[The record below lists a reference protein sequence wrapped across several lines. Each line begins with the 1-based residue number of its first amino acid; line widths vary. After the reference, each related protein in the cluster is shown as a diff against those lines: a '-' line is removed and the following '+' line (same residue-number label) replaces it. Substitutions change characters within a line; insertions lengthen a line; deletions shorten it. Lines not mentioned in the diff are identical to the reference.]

1 MTSLDKS
8 GVTVAACA
16 SQAQSQ
22 RKSAARVGISKVGRS
37 QTEAAFI
44 SPDHTRTARLCRE
57 TKAGPVYELGSTLGG
72 CSTRFASRPLDLT
85 GGSAGG
91 RSPERIPSQMTEDP
105 DSRPS
110 NDALKDVHPDSQ
122 PFKYRR
128 DPKIIIGTAPR
139 GKLKDAELIKNH
151 TAAFYARDSPGPAA
165 VGGKYGPAVGPTKP
179 APTGG
184 RFGIKT
190 TNQTWM
196 SCGDNPP
203 NVGPGTHERRDVSI
217 GQQHLTRRRNQSVHG
232 FTRQAK
238 FPKDSYQDSVSV
250 LDAARSCVGKQVL
263 SKNRSAPSIN
273 FSADNRDG
281 RSKAM
286 ICRTKEDVGPKAHL
300 PKFTASMPRLPMERT
315 IMEAGIG

>member
-8 GVTVAACA
+8 GVTVRACGA
-16 SQAQSQ
+16 QAQSQ
-22 RKSAARVGISKVGRS
+22 RKSAARIGISKVGRA

-72 CSTRFASRPLDLT
+72 CSTRFAAGPLEE
-85 GGSAGG
+85 GK
-91 RSPERIPSQMTEDP
+91 SPERFRSQMTSND
-105 DSRPS
+105 DLYSLPS
-110 NDALKDVHPDSQ
+110 NDVLKDVHPDSQ

-165 VGGKYGPAVGPTKP
+165 IGGKYGPAVGPTKP

-184 RFGIKT
+184 AFGIKT
-190 TNQTWM
+190 TSGASGTWM

-203 NVGPGTHERRDVSI
+203 NVGPGTHERRDPSI

-232 FTRQAK
+232 FPKQAK
-238 FPKDSYQDSVSV
+238 FPKNSYQDSISV
-250 LDAARSCVGKQVL
+250 LDAARSCVGRQVL

-281 RSKAM
+281 RSKSM
-286 ICRTKEDVGPKAHL
+286 ICRTKEDVGPKAQL

-315 IMEAGIG
+315 IMETGIG

>member
-8 GVTVAACA
+8 GVTVQACA

-22 RKSAARVGISKVGRS
+22 RKSAARIGISKVGRS

-57 TKAGPVYELGSTLGG
+57 TKAGPVYDLPSTLGG
-72 CSTRFASRPLDLT
+72 CSTRFAAGPLDE
-85 GGSAGG
+85 G
-91 RSPERIPSQMTEDP
+91 RSPERFRSQMTSND
-105 DSRPS
+105 DLYSLPS
-110 NDALKDVHPDSQ
+110 NDVLRDVHPDSQ

-128 DPKIIIGTAPR
+128 DPKIIIGTQPR

-165 VGGKYGPAVGPTKP
+165 IGGKYGPAVGPTKP

-184 RFGIKT
+184 QFGIKT
-190 TNQTWM
+190 TKGTWM

-203 NVGPGTHERRDVSI
+203 NVGPGTHERRDASI

-232 FTRQAK
+232 FPKQAQR
-238 FPKDSYQDSVSV
+238 PKNSHQDSVSV
-250 LDAARSCVGKQVL
+250 LDAARSCVGRQVL

-315 IMEAGIG
+315 IMETGIG